1 MNKTIL
7 HMSKEEL
14 RRDMNNKDLP
24 SYYTKQCKDVY
35 YSKFKVKGL

>member
-7 HMSKEEL
+7 QMTKEEL

-35 YSKFKVKGL
+35 YNKYKVKGL